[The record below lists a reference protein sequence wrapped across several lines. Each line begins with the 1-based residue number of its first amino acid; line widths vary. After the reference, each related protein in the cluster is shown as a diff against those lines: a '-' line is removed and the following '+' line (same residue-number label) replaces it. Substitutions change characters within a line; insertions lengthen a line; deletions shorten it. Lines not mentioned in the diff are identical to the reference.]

1 MKTLY
6 EILEVSEGAS
16 KEIIEK
22 AYKVLAKRYHP
33 DLQNENDKLKA
44 EDMMKKINEAYDIL
58 SNDEKRKKYDTELLK
73 KRQNTTSTQVQEQY
87 SSQKTNSAA
96 EAKSKVV
103 DEYIKKQEELQK
115 EMQEQYQQ
123 KYQNAYESYLRSLG
137 YKIKYKW
144 TWKRIKELLKTL
156 LIVLIIIVV
165 LWFFPPT
172 HNLIIKFYESNTI
185 LQVIV
190 DVIGKIFKGTWNAI
204 CSIFGSK

>member
-6 EILEVSEGAS
+6 EILEVSESAS

-58 SNDEKRKKYDTELLK
+58 SNDEKRKKYDAELLE
-73 KRQNTTSTQVQEQY
+73 KRQNATSTQAQEQY
-87 SSQKTNSAA
+87 SSQQPDSAYD
-96 EAKSKVV
+96 AKSKVA

-115 EMQEQYQQ
+115 KMQEQYQQ

-144 TWKRIKELLKTL
+144 TWKKIKELLKTL
-156 LIVLIIIVV
+156 LIILIIVV
-165 LWFFPPT
+165 ILWFFPPT
-172 HNLIIKFYESNTI
+172 HNLIIKFYESN
-185 LQVIV
+185 
-190 DVIGKIFKGTWNAI
+190 DDKAI
-204 CSIFGSK
+204 KEFIRKNCYIEL